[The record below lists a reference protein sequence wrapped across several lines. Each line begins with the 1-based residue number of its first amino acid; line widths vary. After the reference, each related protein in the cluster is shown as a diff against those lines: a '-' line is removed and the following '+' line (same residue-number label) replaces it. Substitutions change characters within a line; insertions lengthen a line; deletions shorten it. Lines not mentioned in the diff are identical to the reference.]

1 MDHFHFPFTMISVL
15 QKHDSGGW
23 QQGLSSYYCI
33 KVHVYNISMLL
44 CKVQLQKHSYFFFLF
59 FKAVVS
65 ALNLLV
71 IIYSL
76 DFCEKDLWL

>member
-44 CKVQLQKHSYFFFLF
+44 CKVQLLQKHSYYFFPFLQGCCLSTELASDHIQSGF
-59 FKAVVS
+59 
-65 ALNLLV
+65 L
-71 IIYSL
+71 
-76 DFCEKDLWL
+76 